1 MSRDEDIAAS
11 LPDPPPPAPTRREA
25 TIGAAL
31 RRFDEGG
38 EAARSPA
45 ARPAPRSPP
54 WWSRL
59 SRSQF
64 GILASAMLVVLVAVP
79 AAWLSLGQNPAMR
92 QPVASASHAGRPP
105 LSATTPAQPGSA
117 ALSQPS
123 FVASNSS
130 AVAEDVAPADAIAA
144 PAPVEVP
151 SAAKPAM
158 VQNPSS
164 PAPAPPALA
173 PPPPPPPAMAE
184 MVADSRDRLDGRSAR
199 KASPVGAMAQVQNA
213 PVTESAA
220 GESDGSIIVTGARS
234 TRRSV
239 ERGDWNACTVD
250 DPRPD
255 PASCRR
261 QIVAGVTGADKRASA
276 FVAEGL
282 NLAWRRDYDGAIAAF
297 DRAIELAP
305 LSSFAYLNR
314 GLALRRNGELNRAI
328 ADLDRA
334 VRYGRAS
341 ARAYYNRGVAL
352 RERGDLKRADADQS
366 HAVGL
371 DPSYIAIAQ

>member
-11 LPDPPPPAPTRREA
+11 LPDPPPPAPARREA
-25 TIGAAL
+25 TIEAAL

-92 QPVASASHAGRPP
+92 QPAAPASHVGRPS
-105 LSATTPAQPGSA
+105 LSATPPSQPGSA
-117 ALSQPS
+117 ASSEPE
-123 FVASNSS
+123 FAASNSA
-130 AVAEDVAPADAIAA
+130 AVAEDVAPASAIVA
-144 PAPVEVP
+144 PPPPAEVP
-151 SAAKPAM
+151 STAEPA
-158 VQNPSS
+158 VAPEPSS
-164 PAPAPPALA
+164 QAPA
-173 PPPPPPPAMAE
+173 PPPPPPPAAVAE
-184 MVADSRDRLDGRSAR
+184 MVEDSRDRLDGRSAN
-199 KASPVGAMAQVQNA
+199 KASSAGAMAQIQNA
-213 PVTESAA
+213 PLTESAA
-220 GESDGSIIVTGARS
+220 GESDRSIVVTGARS

-261 QIVAGVTGADKRASA
+261 QIAAGVTGADKRASA

-282 NLAWRRDYDGAIAAF
+282 NLAWRRDYDGAVAAF

-334 VRYGRAS
+334 VRYGQAS